1 MKPDCAEPEYPCLI
15 PDWCAEYG
23 CARMVPKRMI
33 TDTQIDGAISVLRE
47 WFNTGA
53 DGESA
58 HLLCDAVLQLRAT
71 VQAHQ
76 KAAVCPECGSANI
89 SEAPTTETYPFL
101 DTELV
106 YLFPACR
113 CAACGFGWTDWRKE
127 DAEILARYKFLIGKY
142 QGQLAELEQLRK
154 RPEDNPENDATDAA
168 HPAWWR
174 GHDSGGTGV
183 ALALIKVAVA
193 GKTEGTFASS
203 EVELAAGAIQDLR
216 ARLHIAETTRDE
228 LSDALDRE
236 RLQHDETH
244 SYRHQ
249 AELDLELC
257 RQGYRALDAN
267 WEKHHETCMVPIR
280 AALGRP
286 DATIS
291 EIIIRIQHLRRA
303 AGET

>member
-1 MKPDCAEPEYPCLI
+1 MSAWLYSYRDTAKYQAEEATQLNADLATLQIIADGKLPDSWDSGEVFTSPAASGI
-15 PDWCAEYG
+15 G
-23 CARMVPKRMI
+23 RK
-33 TDTQIDGAISVLRE
+33 LRE
-47 WFNTGA
+47 LLAAQDDPEA
-53 DGESA
+53 DG
-58 HLLCDAVLQLRAT
+58 
-71 VQAHQ
+71 
-76 KAAVCPECGSANI
+76 
-89 SEAPTTETYPFL
+89 
-101 DTELV
+101 
-106 YLFPACR
+106 
-113 CAACGFGWTDWRKE
+113 
-127 DAEILARYKFLIGKY
+127 
-142 QGQLAELEQLRK
+142 
-154 RPEDNPENDATDAA
+154 TDAA
-168 HPAWWR
+168 HTAWWR